1 MRDESKWY
9 LPAGKV
15 KCPVGSVHVW
25 RADLDDLQQ
34 VEGWLKLLSSD
45 EHDRADRF
53 RFAQH
58 RNRFIAGRGILRS
71 LLSVYL
77 QTDPKSLQFIHGQ
90 QGKPTLI
97 SNNLHFNLAHSQ
109 GLALYA
115 ICDRPVGI
123 DLEQVRMVSDLESL
137 TQRFFAV
144 NEHHS
149 ISNLPTQQQPT
160 AFFRH
165 WTCKEAYLKAT
176 GEGLSKL
183 KGLEISLTNSAHLVR
198 VPEGSIH
205 NWQLQ
210 ELAPGEGFVGAVVT
224 MGENLSVD
232 RWQFSSPN
240 FPHE

>member
-1 MRDESKWY
+1 MRDEKIWG
-9 LPAGKV
+9 LPVSEV
-15 KCPVGSVHVW
+15 KCPVQSVQVW
-25 RADLDDLQQ
+25 RADLDDSQQ
-34 VEGWLKLLSSD
+34 LEDWLKLLSSD

-58 RNRFIAGRGILRS
+58 RSRFIAGRGILRS
-71 LLSVYL
+71 LLSLYL
-77 QTDPKSLQFIHGQ
+77 QTDPKSLQFTYGQ

-97 SNNLHFNLAHSQ
+97 DHHLHFNLAHSQ

-123 DLEQVRMVSDLESL
+123 DLEQIRIVSDLQSL
-137 TQRFFAV
+137 TQRFFCV

-149 ISNLPTQQQPT
+149 ISALPPQQQPT

-183 KGLEISLTNSAHLVR
+183 KGLEISLTNSAHLIQ

-205 NWQLQ
+205 NWQLK

-224 MGENLSVD
+224 MGKNLSVD
-232 RWQFSSPN
+232 RWQFSTN
-240 FPHE
+240 KVNR